1 MTAVNEQGAVPR
13 IRGGWRRAA
22 VWVLAAAFYTTLTI
36 VQTWPLVTRLADVL
50 PHDLGDPGL
59 NAWII
64 WWNAQ
69 AVPLTERWWNAPI
82 FFPSSGT
89 LAFSETLLGL
99 LPITAP
105 IQWFGGSPITA
116 YNVAFL
122 LTFPLSALA
131 AHALVCEVDRPP
143 RRRPDCRPGLRVQP
157 VPDRSLSPDPG
168 DDLVLDAA
176 LAARPPSST
185 RRAERR
191 DGWCSSARP
200 G

>member
-1 MTAVNEQGAVPR
+1 MWLLVG
-13 IRGGWRRAA
+13 
-22 VWVLAAAFYTTLTI
+22 AFYSALA
-36 VQTWPLVTRLADVL
+36 VVHTWPLVAQLPDVL

-69 AVPLTERWWNAPI
+69 AVPLTERWWNGPI
-82 FFPSSGT
+82 FFPSSGA

-131 AHALVCEVDRPP
+131 AHALAFPT
-143 RRRPDCRPGLRVQP
+143 
-157 VPDRSLSPDPG
+157 
-168 DDLVLDAA
+168 
-176 LAARPPSST
+176 T
-185 RRAERR
+185 RRTCA
-191 DGWCSSARP
+191 P
-200 G
+200 